1 MGRLVSES
9 PYSKANMLVRY
20 SPEKKDEWNAFI
32 SESKNGLFLFYR
44 DYMEYHAHRFTDY
57 SLMFYDGNR
66 LQAVFPANIDGNLV
80 TSHGGLTFGGFITD
94 KRMRALLMLDIF
106 EELRRYLK
114 DNSVKKLIYKCIPY
128 IYHQLPAEE
137 DRYALFRIGAKLC
150 RRDVTATVAM
160 AEKLNFQEL
169 RLRSIKK
176 ALSSGVAVKE
186 IEDFDSYW
194 TVLQHNLKT
203 KYDTAP
209 VHTVEEIKYLHSK
222 FPENIKLFC
231 AFQDKAILA
240 GVVIYESSNVAHAQY
255 IASSDEGR
263 EVGALD
269 IVFSCLLNE
278 YYGDKKYFDFGI
290 STEKDGMYLN
300 EGLINYKEGFG
311 ARAVVHDFY
320 EVDL

>member
-1 MGRLVSES
+1 
-9 PYSKANMLVRY
+9 MLVRY
-20 SPEKKDEWNAFI
+20 SPEKKDEWDTFI

-44 DYMEYHAHRFTDY
+44 DYMEYHARRFTDY
-57 SLMFYDGNR
+57 SLMFHDGNR
-66 LQAVFPANIDGNLV
+66 LLAVFPANIDGNLV
-80 TSHGGLTFGGFITD
+80 VSHGGLTFGGFITGS
-94 KRMRALLMLDIF
+94 RMKVPLMLDFF
-106 EELRRYLK
+106 EKLRRYLK
-114 DNSVKKLIYKCIPY
+114 DNSVKKLVYKCIPY

-160 AEKLNFQEL
+160 EEKLKFQEL
-169 RLRSIKK
+169 RLRGINKG
-176 ALSSGVAVKE
+176 LSSGVAVKE

-203 KYDTAP
+203 KYDTVP

-231 AFQDKAILA
+231 AFQDEAILA

-255 IASSDEGR
+255 IASSDEGH

-269 IVFSCLLNE
+269 VVFSYLLNE
-278 YYGDKKYFDFGI
+278 YYRGKKYFDFGI